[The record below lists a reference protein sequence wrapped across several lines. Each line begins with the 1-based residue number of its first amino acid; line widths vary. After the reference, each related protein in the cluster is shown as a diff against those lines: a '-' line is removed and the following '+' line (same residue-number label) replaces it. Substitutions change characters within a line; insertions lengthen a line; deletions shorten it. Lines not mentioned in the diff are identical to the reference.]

1 MQSALLLIALGFGFK
16 IFAEASEKQKKSI
29 KQLGRLVGI
38 VIMVISLC
46 GVLCSVFACM
56 KGGGCGGAMA
66 SGFCPTHG
74 SEKEMMGFGHYG
86 MKKDKA
92 MCPLFGST
100 DKNAV
105 SNEEK

>member
-38 VIMVISLC
+38 IIMVISLC
-46 GVLCSVFACM
+46 GVLCSIFTCM
-56 KGGGCGGAMA
+56 KSGACGTM
-66 SGFCPTHG
+66 SGYCPTQK
-74 SEKEMMGFGHYG
+74 SEKGMMGFGNYG

-92 MCPLFGST
+92 MCPIIT
-100 DKNAV
+100 DSA
-105 SNEEK
+105 EKESSESSGK